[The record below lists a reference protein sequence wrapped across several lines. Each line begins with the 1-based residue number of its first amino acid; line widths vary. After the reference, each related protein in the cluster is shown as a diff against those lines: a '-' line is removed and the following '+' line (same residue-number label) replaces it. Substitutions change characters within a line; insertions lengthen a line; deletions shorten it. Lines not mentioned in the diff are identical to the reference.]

1 MNGFSLREAAT
12 AVATQIEQIYG
23 VTVSFVWNNT
33 DANRLGFRLPG
44 PHTVGF
50 VVRTYYSDGSEFLT
64 VIPLAKAVI
73 KDPANMGTAMDA
85 FGRAWIAALENE
97 VERLRPFNQPKEATP
112 MPEKT
117 VTMLECPS
125 CHAPLKPPNANREQM
140 PDSGGEQTPAPQ
152 KERPTVVLRDTGVY
166 VCPKCDFQMP
176 RTQALLTGVIHCPE
190 CGTHLA
196 KPSRKQM
203 PDSGRNQ
210 PPRRNEEKRPL

>member
-1 MNGFSLREAAT
+1 MGDLSLREAAT
-12 AVATQIEQIYG
+12 AVATQIEQLYG

-97 VERLRPFNQPKEATP
+97 VERLRPFNQPKEPTP

-117 VTMLECPS
+117 VTMLECPNCGHRVLRGAAIMQNLTQCTS
-125 CHAPLKPPNANREQM
+125 CHAPLKPPNANREQ
-140 PDSGGEQTPAPQ
+140 
-152 KERPTVVLRDTGVY
+152 K
-166 VCPKCDFQMP
+166 
-176 RTQALLTGVIHCPE
+176 
-190 CGTHLA
+190 
-196 KPSRKQM
+196 
-203 PDSGRNQ
+203 PDSGRERT
-210 PPRRNEEKRPL
+210 PRGNEEKRPL